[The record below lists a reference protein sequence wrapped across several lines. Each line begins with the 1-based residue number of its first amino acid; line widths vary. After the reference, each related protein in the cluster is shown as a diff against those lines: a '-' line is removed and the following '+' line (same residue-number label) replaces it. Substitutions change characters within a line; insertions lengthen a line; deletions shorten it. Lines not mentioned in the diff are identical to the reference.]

1 MAKMS
6 KRKAAIREQ
15 IDPVKV
21 YPVEEALE
29 LLKKLAS
36 AKFQES
42 VEVAVNLGVN
52 ARKSDQNVRGS
63 TVMPNGTG
71 KSVRVAVFT
80 QGENADKATAA
91 GADIVGLNDLAE
103 QVQAGEINFDVVVAT
118 PDAMPVVG
126 RLGQILGPKGLM
138 PNPKTGTVT
147 SDVETAVKN
156 AKAGQVQYRTDKAG
170 IIHCAIGKTDFENKA
185 LVENLNALMADLRKA
200 KPANAKGVYFK
211 KVSLSTTMG
220 PGLTVEAGSAATAA

>member
-1 MAKMS
+1 MAKIS
-6 KRKAAIREQ
+6 KRKAAIRDQ

-21 YPVEEALE
+21 YPVDEALD
-29 LLKKLAS
+29 LLKKLSS
-36 AKFQES
+36 AKFTES

-80 QGENADKATAA
+80 QGENAEKAKAA
-91 GADIVGLNDLAE
+91 GADVVGFNDLAE
-103 QVQAGEINFDVVVAT
+103 QVQAGEINFDMVVAT

-147 SDVETAVKN
+147 TDVETAVKN

-170 IIHCAIGKTDFENKA
+170 IIHCAIGKVDFENAA
-185 LVENLNALMADLRKA
+185 LKENLAALIADLRKA
-200 KPANAKGVYFK
+200 KPANAKGMYFK

-220 PGLTVEAGSAATAA
+220 PGLAVDAGSSTAA

>member
-1 MAKMS
+1 MAKLS
-6 KRKAAIREQ
+6 KRSRAIREQ
-15 IDPVKV
+15 IEPTRV
-21 YPVEEALE
+21 YPLDEALE

-36 AKFQES
+36 AKFTES
-42 VEVAVNLGVN
+42 VEVSVNLGVN

-71 KSVRVAVFT
+71 KSVRVAVFA
-80 QGENADKATAA
+80 QGDNADKARAA
-91 GADIVGLNDLAE
+91 GADIVGFEDLAE
-103 QVQAGEINFDVVVAT
+103 QIKAGEINFDIVVAT

-147 SDVETAVKN
+147 ADVETAVRN

-170 IIHCAIGKTDFENKA
+170 IIHCAIGKTDFDNQA
-185 LVENLNALMADLRKA
+185 LVENLSALMADLKKS
-200 KPANAKGVYFK
+200 KPANAKGIYFK

-220 PGLTVEAGSAATAA
+220 PGVTVDYSPVAA